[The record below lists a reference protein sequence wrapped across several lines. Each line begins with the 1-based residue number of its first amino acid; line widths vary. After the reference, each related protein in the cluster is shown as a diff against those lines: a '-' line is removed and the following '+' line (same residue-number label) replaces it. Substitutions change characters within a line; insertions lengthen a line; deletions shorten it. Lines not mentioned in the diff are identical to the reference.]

1 MSQRAPHWDSY
12 TWTAKQFAPARD
24 QFAEIIRLAPN
35 NVAAE
40 NNLAWT
46 MSLLG
51 QKDDALVHARH
62 AAAAAPEAPAVLDTL
77 GVILLQ
83 SGKASEA
90 RDTLEKAAKG
100 APGVAAIQFHLA
112 QALAQTG
119 DEDRAREILRGL
131 LSNPEPFEERDQAQ
145 QLLTQLHG

>member
-1 MSQRAPHWDSY
+1 
-12 TWTAKQFAPARD
+12 
-24 QFAEIIRLAPN
+24 
-35 NVAAE
+35 
-40 NNLAWT
+40 

-51 QKDDALVHARH
+51 QKDDALGHARH

-83 SGKASEA
+83 NGKASEA
-90 RDTLEKAAKG
+90 REALEKAAKG
-100 APGVAAIQFHLA
+100 APNVAAIQFHLA

-131 LSNPEPFEERDQAQ
+131 LSNTEPFEERDQAQ
-145 QLLTQLHG
+145 QLLTQLRG

>member
-1 MSQRAPHWDSY
+1 MRQAPD
-12 TWTAKQFAPARD
+12 
-24 QFAEIIRLAPN
+24 
-35 NVAAE
+35 NVLAE

-46 MSLLG
+46 LSLLG

-62 AAAAAPEAPAVLDTL
+62 AVAAAPEAPAILDTL

-83 SGKASEA
+83 NGKASEA
-90 RDTLEKAAKG
+90 RDSLEKAAKG
-100 APGVAAIQFHLA
+100 APGYAPIQFHLA

-119 DEDRAREILRGL
+119 GEDRAREILRGL

-145 QLLTQLHG
+145 QLLTQLQG